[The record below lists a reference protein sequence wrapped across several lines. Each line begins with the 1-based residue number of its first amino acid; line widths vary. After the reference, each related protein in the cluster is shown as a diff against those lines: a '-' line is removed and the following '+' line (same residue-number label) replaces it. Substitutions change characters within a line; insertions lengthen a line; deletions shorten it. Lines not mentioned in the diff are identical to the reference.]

1 MQKITA
7 KKIVIN
13 LCWVKSKGG
22 ITVIINFISQYKSNT
37 LYVLYDNSD
46 LDKYIKNFDSK
57 FIDTKRIYHL
67 FLNFFLD
74 KQTLEKINSYDY
86 IIHFGN
92 FGFKTTI
99 KSYTLIQNILPLVK
113 PLSSLRN
120 FALNLA
126 YKYTFKIT
134 DEIIVQQK
142 HVADTIPYQY
152 KTKIIGSFEIKKIR
166 QSENIGLVTIYEEIK
181 NKNPKFQKELLRE
194 IASKFDEKI
203 TVINLSTNNE
213 IYKNNFNVLE
223 DLDRNELMQVFKS
236 HSTYIH
242 TSEFETVGLP
252 IYEALE
258 LGLKVV
264 VPNLEYI
271 NPENENIFK
280 YEFGNYS
287 SAINAIDES
296 IKNLE
301 KVYCDVPI
309 YYENWNLG

>member
-1 MQKITA
+1 M

-13 LCWVKSKGG
+13 LCGVKSKGG
-22 ITVIINFISQYKSNT
+22 VTVINNYISQNKSNT

-142 HVADTIPYQY
+142 HVADTIPNQY
-152 KTKIIGSFEIKKIR
+152 KTKIIGSFEIKKIK
-166 QSENIGLVTIYEEIK
+166 QSENIGFVTIYEEIK

-213 IYKNNFNVLE
+213 IYENNFNVLE

-271 NPENENIFK
+271 NLDNENIFK

-287 SAINAIDES
+287 SAINAIDDS

>member
-1 MQKITA
+1 M

-13 LCWVKSKGG
+13 LCGVKSKGG
-22 ITVIINFISQYKSNT
+22 ITVINNFISQNKSNT

-120 FALNLA
+120 FTLNLA

-142 HVADTIPYQY
+142 HVADTIPNQY
-152 KTKIIGSFEIKKIR
+152 KTKIIGSFEIKNIK
-166 QSENIGLVTIYEEIK
+166 QTENIGFVTIYEEIK

-213 IYKNNFNVLE
+213 IYENNFNVLE

-271 NPENENIFK
+271 NLENENIFK

>member
-1 MQKITA
+1 M

-13 LCWVKSKGG
+13 LCGVKSKGG
-22 ITVIINFISQYKSNT
+22 ITVINNYISQNKSNT

-142 HVADTIPYQY
+142 HVADTIPNQY
-152 KTKIIGSFEIKKIR
+152 KTKIIGSFEIKKIK
-166 QSENIGLVTIYEEIK
+166 QSENIGFVTIYEEIK

>member
-1 MQKITA
+1 M

-13 LCWVKSKGG
+13 LCGVKSKGG
-22 ITVIINFISQYKSNT
+22 ITVINNYISQNKSNT

-46 LDKYIKNFDSK
+46 LDKYIKNFDNK

-142 HVADTIPYQY
+142 HVADTIPNQY
-152 KTKIIGSFEIKKIR
+152 KTKIIGSFEIKKIK
-166 QSENIGLVTIYEEIK
+166 QSENIGFVTIYEEIK

-213 IYKNNFNVLE
+213 IYKNNFNVIE

>member
-1 MQKITA
+1 M

-13 LCWVKSKGG
+13 LCGVKSKGG
-22 ITVIINFISQYKSNT
+22 VTVINNYISQNKSNT

-142 HVADTIPYQY
+142 HVADTIPNQY
-152 KTKIIGSFEIKKIR
+152 KTKIIGSFEIKKIK
-166 QSENIGLVTIYEEIK
+166 QSENIGFVTIYEEIK

-271 NPENENIFK
+271 NLENENIFK

>member
-1 MQKITA
+1 M
-7 KKIVIN
+7 
-13 LCWVKSKGG
+13 L
-22 ITVIINFISQYKSNT
+22 
-37 LYVLYDNSD
+37 
-46 LDKYIKNFDSK
+46 
-57 FIDTKRIYHL
+57 
-67 FLNFFLD
+67 
-74 KQTLEKINSYDY
+74 
-86 IIHFGN
+86 
-92 FGFKTTI
+92 TT
-99 KSYTLIQNILPLVK
+99 
-113 PLSSLRN
+113 SLRN

-126 YKYTFKIT
+126 YKYNFKIT

-142 HVADTIPYQY
+142 HVADTIPNQY

-166 QSENIGLVTIYEEIK
+166 QSENIGFVTIYEEIK

-213 IYKNNFNVLE
+213 IYENNFNVLE

>member
-1 MQKITA
+1 M

-13 LCWVKSKGG
+13 LCGVKSKGG
-22 ITVIINFISQYKSNT
+22 VTVINNYISQNKSNT

-92 FGFKTTI
+92 IGFKTTI

-142 HVADTIPYQY
+142 HVADTIPSQY
-152 KTKIIGSFEIKKIR
+152 KTKIIGSFEIKKIK
-166 QSENIGLVTIYEEIK
+166 QSENIGFVTIYEEIK

-213 IYKNNFNVLE
+213 IYENNFNVLE

-271 NPENENIFK
+271 NLENENIFK

>member
-1 MQKITA
+1 M

-13 LCWVKSKGG
+13 LCGVKSKGG
-22 ITVIINFISQYKSNT
+22 VTVINNYISQNKSNT

-142 HVADTIPYQY
+142 HVADTIPNQY
-152 KTKIIGSFEIKKIR
+152 KTKIIGSFEIKKIK
-166 QSENIGLVTIYEEIK
+166 QSENIGFVTIYEEIK

-213 IYKNNFNVLE
+213 IYENNFNILE

-271 NPENENIFK
+271 NLKNENIFK

-287 SAINAIDES
+287 SAINAIDKS

>member
-1 MQKITA
+1 M

-13 LCWVKSKGG
+13 LCGVKSKGG
-22 ITVIINFISQYKSNT
+22 VTVINNYISQNKSNT

-74 KQTLEKINSYDY
+74 KQTLEKINSCDY

-142 HVADTIPYQY
+142 HVADTIPNQY
-152 KTKIIGSFEIKKIR
+152 KTKIIGSFEIKKIK
-166 QSENIGLVTIYEEIK
+166 QSENIGFVTIYEEIK

-271 NPENENIFK
+271 NLENENIFK

>member
-1 MQKITA
+1 M

-13 LCWVKSKGG
+13 LCGVKSKGG
-22 ITVIINFISQYKSNT
+22 ITVINNYISQNKSNT

-120 FALNLA
+120 FTLNLA

-142 HVADTIPYQY
+142 HVADTIPNQY
-152 KTKIIGSFEIKKIR
+152 KTKIIGSFEIKNIK
-166 QSENIGLVTIYEEIK
+166 QTENIGFVTIYEEIK

-203 TVINLSTNNE
+203 TVINLSSNNE
-213 IYKNNFNVLE
+213 IYENNFNVLE

-271 NPENENIFK
+271 NLENENIFK

-301 KVYCDVPI
+301 KVYCDVPV

>member
-1 MQKITA
+1 M

-13 LCWVKSKGG
+13 LCGVKSKGG
-22 ITVIINFISQYKSNT
+22 ITVINNFISQNKSNT

-46 LDKYIKNFDSK
+46 LDKYIKNFDGK
-57 FIDTKRIYHL
+57 FIDKKRIYHL

-142 HVADTIPYQY
+142 HVADTIPNQY

-166 QSENIGLVTIYEEIK
+166 QSENIGFVTIYEEIK

-271 NPENENIFK
+271 NLENENIFK

>member
-1 MQKITA
+1 M

-13 LCWVKSKGG
+13 LCGVKSKGG
-22 ITVIINFISQYKSNT
+22 ITVINNYIAQNKSNT
-37 LYVLYDNSD
+37 LYVLYDNSE
-46 LDKYIKNFDSK
+46 LEKYIKNFDIK
-57 FIDTKRIYHL
+57 YIKTKRFYHL
-67 FLNFFLD
+67 FLNLFLD
-74 KQTLEKINSYDY
+74 RQTIEKINSYDY

-92 FGFKTTI
+92 FGFKTNI

-120 FALNLA
+120 FALNIA
-126 YKYTFKIT
+126 YKYSFKIS

-142 HVADTIPYQY
+142 HVADMVPNQY
-152 KTKIIGSFEIKKIR
+152 KTKIIGSIEIKNIK
-166 QSENIGLVTIYEEIK
+166 QNQNIGFVTIYEEIK
-181 NKNPKFQKELLRE
+181 NKNPKFQRELLRE

-203 TVINLSTNNE
+203 TVVNLSTNNE
-213 IYKNNFNVLE
+213 IYENNFNVLE

-271 NPENENIFK
+271 NIENENIFK

-287 SAINAIDES
+287 SAIKAIDET

-309 YYENWNLG
+309 YFENWNLG

>member
-1 MQKITA
+1 M

-13 LCWVKSKGG
+13 LCGVKSKGG
-22 ITVIINFISQYKSNT
+22 ITVINNYISQNKSNT

-120 FALNLA
+120 FALNIA

-142 HVADTIPYQY
+142 HVADTIPNQY
-152 KTKIIGSFEIKKIR
+152 KTKIIGSFEIKKIK
-166 QSENIGLVTIYEEIK
+166 QSENIGFVTIYEEIK

-213 IYKNNFNVLE
+213 IYEKNFNVLE

-271 NPENENIFK
+271 NLENENIFK

>member
-1 MQKITA
+1 M

-13 LCWVKSKGG
+13 LCGVKSKGG
-22 ITVIINFISQYKSNT
+22 ITVINNYISQNKSNT

-92 FGFKTTI
+92 IGFKTTI

-142 HVADTIPYQY
+142 HVADTIPSQY

-166 QSENIGLVTIYEEIK
+166 QSENIGFVTIYEEIK

-271 NPENENIFK
+271 NLENENIFK

-287 SAINAIDES
+287 SAIKACNES

-309 YYENWNLG
+309 YYENWKLG

>member
-1 MQKITA
+1 M

-13 LCWVKSKGG
+13 LCGVKSKGG
-22 ITVIINFISQYKSNT
+22 VTVINNYISQNKSNT

-113 PLSSLRN
+113 PLTSLRN

-142 HVADTIPYQY
+142 HVADTIPNQY
-152 KTKIIGSFEIKKIR
+152 KTKIIGSFEIKKIK
-166 QSENIGLVTIYEEIK
+166 QSENIGFVTIYEEIK

-213 IYKNNFNVLE
+213 IYENNFNVLE

-271 NPENENIFK
+271 NLENENIFK

-309 YYENWNLG
+309 YYENWKLG

>member
-1 MQKITA
+1 M

-13 LCWVKSKGG
+13 LCGVKSKGG
-22 ITVIINFISQYKSNT
+22 ITVINNYISQNKSNT

-74 KQTLEKINSYDY
+74 KQILEKINSYDY

-120 FALNLA
+120 FVLNLA

-142 HVADTIPYQY
+142 HVADTIPNQY
-152 KTKIIGSFEIKKIR
+152 KTKIIGSFEIKKIK
-166 QSENIGLVTIYEEIK
+166 QSENIGFVTIYEEIK

-271 NPENENIFK
+271 NLENENIFK

>member
-1 MQKITA
+1 M

-13 LCWVKSKGG
+13 LCGVKSKGG
-22 ITVIINFISQYKSNT
+22 ITVINNYISQNKSNT

-126 YKYTFKIT
+126 YKYSFKIT

-142 HVADTIPYQY
+142 HVADTIPNQY
-152 KTKIIGSFEIKKIR
+152 KTKIIGSFEIKKIK
-166 QSENIGLVTIYEEIK
+166 QSENIGFVTIYEEIK

-213 IYKNNFNVLE
+213 IYENNFNVLE

-271 NPENENIFK
+271 NLENENIFK

-287 SAINAIDES
+287 SAINIIDES

-301 KVYCDVPI
+301 SVYCDVPI

>member
-1 MQKITA
+1 M

-13 LCWVKSKGG
+13 LCGVKSKGG
-22 ITVIINFISQYKSNT
+22 VTVINNFISQNKSNT

-46 LDKYIKNFDSK
+46 LDKYIKNFDNK

-142 HVADTIPYQY
+142 HVADTIPNQY
-152 KTKIIGSFEIKKIR
+152 KTKIIGSFEIKKIK
-166 QSENIGLVTIYEEIK
+166 QSENIGFVTIYEEIK

>member
-1 MQKITA
+1 M

-13 LCWVKSKGG
+13 LCGVKSKGG
-22 ITVIINFISQYKSNT
+22 ITVINNYISQNKSNT

-142 HVADTIPYQY
+142 HVADTIPNQY

-166 QSENIGLVTIYEEIK
+166 QSENIGFVTIYEEIK

-213 IYKNNFNVLE
+213 IYENNFNVLE

-271 NPENENIFK
+271 NLENENIFK

>member
-1 MQKITA
+1 M

-13 LCWVKSKGG
+13 LCGVKSKGG
-22 ITVIINFISQYKSNT
+22 ITVINNYISQNKSNT

-46 LDKYIKNFDSK
+46 LDKYIKNFDNK

-142 HVADTIPYQY
+142 HVADTIPNQY
-152 KTKIIGSFEIKKIR
+152 KTKIIGSFEIKKIK
-166 QSENIGLVTIYEEIK
+166 QSENIGFVTIYEEIK

-213 IYKNNFNVLE
+213 IYENNFNVLE

-271 NPENENIFK
+271 NLENENIFK

-301 KVYCDVPI
+301 KAYCDVPI

>member
-1 MQKITA
+1 M

-13 LCWVKSKGG
+13 LCGVKSKGG
-22 ITVIINFISQYKSNT
+22 ITVINNYISQNKSNT

-142 HVADTIPYQY
+142 HVADTIPNQY
-152 KTKIIGSFEIKKIR
+152 KTKIIGSFEIKKIK
-166 QSENIGLVTIYEEIK
+166 QSENIGFVTIYEEIK

-213 IYKNNFNVLE
+213 IYENNFNVLE
-223 DLDRNELMQVFKS
+223 GLDRNELMQVFKS

-271 NPENENIFK
+271 NLKNENIFK

>member
-1 MQKITA
+1 M

-13 LCWVKSKGG
+13 LCGVKSKGG
-22 ITVIINFISQYKSNT
+22 VTVINNYISQNKSNT

-142 HVADTIPYQY
+142 HVADTIPNQY

-166 QSENIGLVTIYEEIK
+166 QSENIGFVTIYEEIK

-223 DLDRNELMQVFKS
+223 DLDRNELTQVFKS

-271 NPENENIFK
+271 NQENENIFK

>member
-1 MQKITA
+1 M

-13 LCWVKSKGG
+13 LCGVKSRGG
-22 ITVIINFISQYKSNT
+22 ITVINNYISQNKSNT

-46 LDKYIKNFDSK
+46 LDKYIKNFDNK

-142 HVADTIPYQY
+142 HVADTIPNQY
-152 KTKIIGSFEIKKIR
+152 KTKIIGSFEIKKIK
-166 QSENIGLVTIYEEIK
+166 QSENIGFVTIYEEIK
-181 NKNPKFQKELLRE
+181 NKNPKFQKELLGE

-213 IYKNNFNVLE
+213 IYKNNFNVIE

-271 NPENENIFK
+271 NLENENIFK

>member
-1 MQKITA
+1 M

-13 LCWVKSKGG
+13 LCGVKSKGG
-22 ITVIINFISQYKSNT
+22 ITVINNYISQNKSNT

-142 HVADTIPYQY
+142 HVADTIPNQY
-152 KTKIIGSFEIKKIR
+152 KTKIIGSFEIKKIK
-166 QSENIGLVTIYEEIK
+166 QSENIGFVTIYEEIK

-203 TVINLSTNNE
+203 TVINLSTDNE
-213 IYKNNFNVLE
+213 IYENNFNVLE

-271 NPENENIFK
+271 NLENENIFK

-287 SAINAIDES
+287 SAINSIDES

>member
-1 MQKITA
+1 M

-13 LCWVKSKGG
+13 LCGVKSKGG
-22 ITVIINFISQYKSNT
+22 VTVINNYISQNKSNT

-46 LDKYIKNFDSK
+46 LDKYIKNFDNK

-142 HVADTIPYQY
+142 HVADTIPNQY

-166 QSENIGLVTIYEEIK
+166 QSENIGFVTIYEEIK

-271 NPENENIFK
+271 NLENKNIFK

>member
-1 MQKITA
+1 M

-13 LCWVKSKGG
+13 LCGVKSKGG
-22 ITVIINFISQYKSNT
+22 VTVINNYISQNKSNT

-74 KQTLEKINSYDY
+74 KKTLEKINSYDY

-142 HVADTIPYQY
+142 HVADTIPNQY

-166 QSENIGLVTIYEEIK
+166 QSENIGFVTIYEEIK

-271 NPENENIFK
+271 NLENENIFK

>member
-1 MQKITA
+1 M

-13 LCWVKSKGG
+13 LCGVKSKGG
-22 ITVIINFISQYKSNT
+22 ITVINNYISQNKSNT

-142 HVADTIPYQY
+142 HVADTIPNQY
-152 KTKIIGSFEIKKIR
+152 KTKIIGSFENKKIK
-166 QSENIGLVTIYEEIK
+166 QSENIGFVTIYEEIK

-213 IYKNNFNVLE
+213 IYENNFNVLE

-271 NPENENIFK
+271 NLENENIFK

>member
-1 MQKITA
+1 M

-13 LCWVKSKGG
+13 LCGVKSKGG
-22 ITVIINFISQYKSNT
+22 VTVINNYISQNKSNT

-46 LDKYIKNFDSK
+46 LDKYINNFDNK

-142 HVADTIPYQY
+142 HVADTIPNQY
-152 KTKIIGSFEIKKIR
+152 KTKIIGSFEIKKIK
-166 QSENIGLVTIYEEIK
+166 QSENIGFVTIYEEIK

-213 IYKNNFNVLE
+213 IYENNFNVLE

-271 NPENENIFK
+271 NLENENIFK

>member
-1 MQKITA
+1 M

-13 LCWVKSKGG
+13 LCGVKSKGG
-22 ITVIINFISQYKSNT
+22 ITVINNFISQNKSNT

-46 LDKYIKNFDSK
+46 LDKYIKNFDNK

-142 HVADTIPYQY
+142 HVADTIPNQY
-152 KTKIIGSFEIKKIR
+152 KTKIIGSFEIKKIK
-166 QSENIGLVTIYEEIK
+166 QSENIGFVTIYEEIK

-213 IYKNNFNVLE
+213 IYENNFNVLE

>member
-1 MQKITA
+1 M

-13 LCWVKSKGG
+13 LCGVKSKGG
-22 ITVIINFISQYKSNT
+22 VTVINNFISQNKSNT

-46 LDKYIKNFDSK
+46 LDKYIKNFDNK
-57 FIDTKRIYHL
+57 FIDTKRIYHV
-67 FLNFFLD
+67 FLNFFVD

-142 HVADTIPYQY
+142 HVADTIPNQY

-166 QSENIGLVTIYEEIK
+166 QSENIGFVTIYEEIK

-213 IYKNNFNVLE
+213 IYENNFNVLE

>member
-1 MQKITA
+1 
-7 KKIVIN
+7 
-13 LCWVKSKGG
+13 
-22 ITVIINFISQYKSNT
+22 

-92 FGFKTTI
+92 IGFKTTI

-142 HVADTIPYQY
+142 HVADTIPNQY

-166 QSENIGLVTIYEEIK
+166 QSENIGFVTIYEEIK

-271 NPENENIFK
+271 NLENENIFK

>member
-1 MQKITA
+1 M

-13 LCWVKSKGG
+13 LCGVKSKGG
-22 ITVIINFISQYKSNT
+22 ITVINNFISQNKSNK

-46 LDKYIKNFDSK
+46 LEQYIKNFDHK
-57 FIDTKRIYHL
+57 YITKKRIYHL

-74 KQTLEKINSYDY
+74 KHTIEKINSFDY

-92 FGFKTTI
+92 FGFKTDI
-99 KSYTLIQNILPLVK
+99 KSYTLIQNILPLAK
-113 PLSSLRN
+113 PFSSLRN
-120 FALNLA
+120 FALSFA
-126 YKYTFKIT
+126 YKYSFIIS

-142 HVADTIPYQY
+142 HVADMVPIQH
-152 KTKIIGSFEIKKIR
+152 KTKIIGSIEIKKVK
-166 QSENIGLVTIYEEIK
+166 QSENIGFVTIYEEIK

-203 TVINLSTNNE
+203 TVINLSKNNE
-213 IYKNNFNVLE
+213 IYESNFHVLE

-236 HSTYIH
+236 NSTYIH

-271 NPENENIFK
+271 NLENENIFK

-301 KVYCDVPI
+301 KVYCEVPI

>member
-1 MQKITA
+1 M

-13 LCWVKSKGG
+13 LCGVKSKGG
-22 ITVIINFISQYKSNT
+22 ITVINNYISQNKSNT

-126 YKYTFKIT
+126 YKYSFKIT

-142 HVADTIPYQY
+142 HVADTIPNQY
-152 KTKIIGSFEIKKIR
+152 KTKIIGSFEIKKVK
-166 QSENIGLVTIYEEIK
+166 QSENIGFVTIYEEIK

-203 TVINLSTNNE
+203 TVINLSTDNE
-213 IYKNNFNVLE
+213 IYENNFNVLE
-223 DLDRNELMQVFKS
+223 DLDRNELMQVFRS

-271 NPENENIFK
+271 NLENENIFK

-287 SAINAIDES
+287 SAINIIDES

-301 KVYCDVPI
+301 RVYCDVPI